1 MTLIEF
7 DFRFIAIMFNFAYK
21 MLCEIDRASLNVP
34 LSRLIS
40 IPLGEFNRLESS
52 FYVALDFNVSVTE
65 EQFTSKLDELEKT
78 AREEYCSQVFNL
90 ESIGS
95 ITSEEDVDMDD
106 ELMG

>member
-1 MTLIEF
+1 MILIEF

-34 LSRLIS
+34 LSRLTS
-40 IPLGEFNRLESS
+40 IPLDEFNRLESS

-65 EQFTSKLDELEKT
+65 EQFTSKLDELVK
-78 AREEYCSQVFNL
+78 AAGEENSSQVFNL
-90 ESIGS
+90 ESIES
-95 ITSEEDVDMDD
+95 ITSEDDAGLED

>member
-1 MTLIEF
+1 MILIEF

-34 LSRLIS
+34 LSRLTG
-40 IPLGEFNRLESS
+40 IPLEEFNRLESS

-65 EQFTSKLDELEKT
+65 EQFTSKLDELQKT
-78 AREEYCSQVFNL
+78 AGEEFSSQVFNL

-95 ITSEEDVDMDD
+95 ITSEEDVAMEE

>member
-1 MTLIEF
+1 MILIEF

-34 LSRLIS
+34 LSRLTS
-40 IPLGEFNRLESS
+40 IPLEEFNRLESS

-78 AREEYCSQVFNL
+78 AGEEFSSQVFNL
-90 ESIGS
+90 ESIDS
-95 ITSEEDVDMDD
+95 ITSEEDVAMEE
-106 ELMG
+106 ELMD

>member
-1 MTLIEF
+1 MKLIEF

-40 IPLGEFNRLESS
+40 IPLEEFNRLESS

-65 EQFTSKLDELEKT
+65 KQFTSKLNELEK
-78 AREEYCSQVFNL
+78 AAEEGYS
-90 ESIGS
+90 S
-95 ITSEEDVDMDD
+95 
-106 ELMG
+106 